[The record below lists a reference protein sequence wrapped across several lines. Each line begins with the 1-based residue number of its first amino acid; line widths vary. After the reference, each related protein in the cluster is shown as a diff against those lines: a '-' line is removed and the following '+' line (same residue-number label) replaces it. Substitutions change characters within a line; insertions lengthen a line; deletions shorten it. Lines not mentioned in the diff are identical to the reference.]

1 MTSAASSETQQTPL
15 QKAALGRWKLETLTG
30 LLGIQTLQAHA
41 QRQKRNLEAED
52 RAARKALWGAIEN
65 QEAESDDMP
74 QQTILGD
81 YHSPQPVVISSG
93 GGGSSLGPLLAA
105 ALGMLGPLGGVAGY
119 FINQA
124 MSQKPQATI
133 VNPPAQQTTT
143 INQEDLTVRL
153 LRPEDL
159 RP

>member
-1 MTSAASSETQQTPL
+1 MTSAASSETRQAPL
-15 QKAALGRWKLETLTG
+15 QKAAMGRWKLETLTG
-30 LLGIQTLQAHA
+30 LLGIQALQAHA

-52 RAARKALWGAIEN
+52 RAARKALWGATET
-65 QEAESDDMP
+65 QEAGSDDMP

-93 GGGSSLGPLLAA
+93 GGSSSLGPLLAA

-124 MSQKPQATI
+124 MQKPQPAI
-133 VNPPAQQTTT
+133 LNPPAQQTTT
-143 INQEDLTVRL
+143 VNQEDLTVRL

>member
-1 MTSAASSETQQTPL
+1 MTSQTLDPH
-15 QKAALGRWKLETLTG
+15 LETMKFLRTKGRLSNWMG
-30 LLGIQTLQAHA
+30 LVGGQMIQRLSADQVRNVEADSAHS
-41 QRQKRNLEAED
+41 RQVLY
-52 RAARKALWGAIEN
+52 G
-65 QEAESDDMP
+65 ESGGKSEGDGVAGH
-74 QQTILGD
+74 TYLGD
-81 YHSPQPVVISSG
+81 VTTPAPIVVAS

-124 MSQKPQATI
+124 MSQKPQPTI

>member
-1 MTSAASSETQQTPL
+1 MTSATSSETRQTPL

-30 LLGIQTLQAHA
+30 LLGIQSLQAHA

-52 RAARKALWGAIEN
+52 RAARKALWGATET

-93 GGGSSLGPLLAA
+93 GSNSSLGPLLAA

-119 FINQA
+119 FVNQA
-124 MSQKPQATI
+124 MNQKPQATI
-133 VNPPAQQTTT
+133 LNPPAQQTTT

>member
-1 MTSAASSETQQTPL
+1 MTSTASSETQQTPL

-52 RAARKALWGAIEN
+52 RAARRALWGATET
-65 QEAESDDMP
+65 QEAESNDMP

-124 MSQKPQATI
+124 ISQKPQATI
-133 VNPPAQQTTT
+133 LNPPAQQTT

>member
-1 MTSAASSETQQTPL
+1 MTSAASSETRQTPL

-41 QRQKRNLEAED
+41 QRQRRNLEAED
-52 RAARKALWGAIEN
+52 RAARKALWGATET
-65 QEAESDDMP
+65 QEEESDDMP

-93 GGGSSLGPLLAA
+93 GSNSSLGPLLAA

-119 FINQA
+119 FVNQA
-124 MSQKPQATI
+124 MQKPQPAI
-133 VNPPAQQTTT
+133 LNPPAQQTTT
-143 INQEDLTVRL
+143 VNQEDLTVRL

>member
-1 MTSAASSETQQTPL
+1 MSRAT
-15 QKAALGRWKLETLTG
+15 R
-30 LLGIQTLQAHA
+30 
-41 QRQKRNLEAED
+41 RQ
-52 RAARKALWGAIEN
+52 LWGE
-65 QEAESDDMP
+65 EKGAEGDEMP
-74 QQTILGD
+74 GHTYLGD
-81 YHSPQPVVISSG
+81 VTTPAPIVVASG
-93 GGGSSLGPLLAA
+93 GSGNNLGPLLAA

-133 VNPPAQQTTT
+133 LNPPAQQTTT

>member
-1 MTSAASSETQQTPL
+1 MTSAASSGTQQTPL

-41 QRQKRNLEAED
+41 ARQKRNLEAED
-52 RAARKALWGAIEN
+52 RAARRALWGATEN

-81 YHSPQPVVISSG
+81 YHSPHPVVISSG

-124 MSQKPQATI
+124 MNQKPQATI

>member
-1 MTSAASSETQQTPL
+1 MTSAASSETRQTPL
-15 QKAALGRWKLETLTG
+15 QKAAMGRWKLETLTG
-30 LLGIQTLQAHA
+30 LLGIQALQAHA

-52 RAARKALWGAIEN
+52 RAARKALWGATEN

-93 GGGSSLGPLLAA
+93 VGGSSLGPLLAA

-124 MSQKPQATI
+124 MQKPQPAI
-133 VNPPAQQTTT
+133 LNPPAQQTTT
-143 INQEDLTVRL
+143 VNQEDLTVRL

>member
-1 MTSAASSETQQTPL
+1 MTSATSSDTQQTPL

-30 LLGIQTLQAHA
+30 LLGIQSLQAHA
-41 QRQKRNLEAED
+41 QRQRRNLEAED
-52 RAARKALWGAIEN
+52 RAARKALWGATES
-65 QEAESDDMP
+65 QEQGDDMP

-81 YHSPQPVVISSG
+81 YHSPQPVVIASG
-93 GGGSSLGPLLAA
+93 SGSSLGPLLAA

-119 FINQA
+119 FVNQA
-124 MSQKPQATI
+124 MSKSQTQI
-133 VNPPAQQTTT
+133 VNPPAQQTT

-159 RP
+159 KN

>member
-1 MTSAASSETQQTPL
+1 MTSQTLDPH
-15 QKAALGRWKLETLTG
+15 LETMKFLRTKGRLSNWMG
-30 LLGIQTLQAHA
+30 LVGGKMIQRLSEDQV
-41 QRQKRNLEAED
+41 RNVEADSVHSRRMLYGDSGGKPED
-52 RAARKALWGAIEN
+52 DGVAGH
-65 QEAESDDMP
+65 
-74 QQTILGD
+74 TYLGD
-81 YHSPQPVVISSG
+81 VTTPAPIVVTSSG
-93 GGGSSLGPLLAA
+93 SGNSLGPLLAA

-124 MSQKPQATI
+124 MTQKPQPAF
-133 VNPPAQQTTT
+133 VNPPAQQTT